1 MTRLQRAP
9 VRSLPARTLS
19 GFAVVVASAGVVF
32 ADIGGEQAALAQ
44 LDQELYALGPLI
56 EMAEAQSDPDA
67 RIRFQYDWLRQDLD
81 RIRLGIIEHLS
92 APRNQPRK
100 IEPLRGDYRQ

>member
-9 VRSLPARTLS
+9 VLSLAARVLS
-19 GFAVVVASAGVVF
+19 GFAVVVASTGTAF
-32 ADIGGEQAALAQ
+32 ADIAGERAALAR

-67 RIRFQYDWLRQDLD
+67 RIRFQYDWLRRDLD